1 MPSTRLLMTWSFRFL
16 YKMEKNNLLVRV
28 NPSILKAF
36 LFKGPLVNLWP
47 KSKLVESN
55 FFSSVY
61 RYPCIEQT
69 HSIHATQAKRK
80 TTTTTIKHT
89 PNYWPA
95 NSLFPRLRAVH
106 RISARALVSC
116 KLCLKVTPLVLPRPK
131 IVQTL
136 DQFIDALRALNRRNT
151 VGGFRT
157 L

>member
-1 MPSTRLLMTWSFRFL
+1 MFDAVNKTSNDMELSFSVQNG
-16 YKMEKNNLLVRV
+16 KEQSSGESK
-28 NPSILKAF
+28 SINTKSL

-80 TTTTTIKHT
+80 TTTTTTTTIKHT

-116 KLCLKVTPLVLPRPK
+116 KLSQSYSTCTTKTQNCP
-131 IVQTL
+131 
-136 DQFIDALRALNRRNT
+136 N
-151 VGGFRT
+151 VGPVY
-157 L
+157 